1 MALKG
6 SGKRRQAP
14 AYSADAMAVRYMA
27 GLALIALGVL
37 IFMAVELGLSGN
49 IFEGLRRLC
58 FGACGIMAY
67 VLPALP
73 VWAGVLV
80 IWSTQRRAPVRPWLF
95 ALLAFL
101 GLCAFAM
108 IISGAL
114 DYLRRQAI
122 INTNNWGDVINN
134 IYADSSQRM
143 ERAAGGGALGAVLA
157 WPFWNF
163 LGQVLGTA
171 VIFVLTAFCLLMAM
185 NLTPARLHDIFTG
198 QAGVRKEQQR
208 LERERME
215 QEQVAWQQQQQMAWQ
230 QQQQIIEQQQQ
241 YARQQGMSQ
250 QYMQQQ
256 PQPQEPVQQPWPQ
269 PYDGGVRDWQDQAAA
284 GQMDATGHQS
294 QIFGKKNTPKPA
306 VAGRGFVSRIFGKE
320 KKEEYDGLSDGST
333 LVQTARPR
341 RTATGEPVQPR
352 TNWKPVPEAEEVP
365 AEKEPV
371 RKRRNE
377 PVQQN
382 LFDQPEEQPA
392 RPARPEPAQPE
403 PVGEKEPA
411 RDDSRYRRPVTE
423 EKKPVEKPPV
433 QPAIPVVEPIGEKT
447 WKPPIKVPEKK
458 KDPDE
463 DEGPWMPTPYNFPPI
478 TDLAKPLAGV
488 QDTRME
494 DEDAGPGGP
503 CDPRPRHLP
512 V

>member
-198 QAGVRKEQQR
+198 QAGARKEQQR

-241 YARQQGMSQ
+241 YQYQQGLSQ
-250 QYMQQQ
+250 QYMQQNT
-256 PQPQEPVQQPWPQ
+256 PQPAPQPVQPWPA
-269 PYDGGVRDWQDQAAA
+269 PNDGGVRDWQDQMAA
-284 GQMDATGHQS
+284 GQMDTTGHQS
-294 QIFGKKNTPKPA
+294 QIFGRKETPK
-306 VAGRGFVSRIFGKE
+306 R
-320 KKEEYDGLSDGST
+320 
-333 LVQTARPR
+333 ARR
-341 RTATGEPVQPR
+341 
-352 TNWKPVPEAEEVP
+352 
-365 AEKEPV
+365 
-371 RKRRNE
+371 
-377 PVQQN
+377 
-382 LFDQPEEQPA
+382 
-392 RPARPEPAQPE
+392 
-403 PVGEKEPA
+403 
-411 RDDSRYRRPVTE
+411 
-423 EKKPVEKPPV
+423 
-433 QPAIPVVEPIGEKT
+433 
-447 WKPPIKVPEKK
+447 
-458 KDPDE
+458 
-463 DEGPWMPTPYNFPPI
+463 
-478 TDLAKPLAGV
+478 
-488 QDTRME
+488 
-494 DEDAGPGGP
+494 
-503 CDPRPRHLP
+503 C
-512 V
+512 

>member
-1 MALKG
+1 MAQKG

-27 GLALIALGVL
+27 GLVLIALGVL

-67 VLPALP
+67 VLPVLP

-122 INTNNWGDVINN
+122 VNTGNWGAVVNSV
-134 IYADSSQRM
+134 YADSTQRM
-143 ERAAGGGALGAVLA
+143 ERAAGGGAAGAILA
-157 WPFWNF
+157 WPLWNF

-198 QAGVRKEQQR
+198 QAGARKEQQR

-256 PQPQEPVQQPWPQ
+256 QPQPQEPVQQTWPQ

-306 VAGRGFVSRIFGKE
+306 AAGRGFVSKIFGKE

-333 LVQTARPR
+333 LAQTARLR

-352 TNWKPVPEAEEVP
+352 TNWKPEPENRTKSEL
-365 AEKEPV
+365 EKTKETGPETPERTGSAEPV
-371 RKRRNE
+371 R
-377 PVQQN
+377 
-382 LFDQPEEQPA
+382 
-392 RPARPEPAQPE
+392 
-403 PVGEKEPA
+403 
-411 RDDSRYRRPVTE
+411 S
-423 EKKPVEKPPV
+423 
-433 QPAIPVVEPIGEKT
+433 
-447 WKPPIKVPEKK
+447 
-458 KDPDE
+458 
-463 DEGPWMPTPYNFPPI
+463 
-478 TDLAKPLAGV
+478 AGRAAC
-488 QDTRME
+488 Q
-494 DEDAGPGGP
+494 AGTA
-503 CDPRPRHLP
+503 
-512 V
+512 